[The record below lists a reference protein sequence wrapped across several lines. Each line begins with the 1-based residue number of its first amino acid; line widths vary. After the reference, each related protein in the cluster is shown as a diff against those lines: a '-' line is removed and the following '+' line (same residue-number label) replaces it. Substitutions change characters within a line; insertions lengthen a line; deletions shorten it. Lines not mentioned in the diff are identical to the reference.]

1 MKHRLYA
8 VTTLLGAVLA
18 GPALAQSS
26 VQLYGYLDSGLEYV
40 SNVGGRSITQAGGG
54 ALAPERIGL
63 RGTEDLG
70 RGLKAGFRLESGILT
85 HRGSL
90 VNNSRMFNRESS
102 VFFGSEDMGTISFG
116 RMPDLMYEYVP
127 KFLSPPAPSA
137 LVNKHPGNWDNYAS
151 QYQFSNSVK
160 YESPEFSGFSIGA
173 MYGFGES
180 QFEGPK
186 AITKSLGLRFRSG
199 AWRMSATHSEH
210 RNRAVAIRA
219 LTGVEE
225 AFGMTLPMTPLVVDT
240 VNNTAVGVSY
250 RASNFILASAFSY
263 TRMKLDDRTANQ
275 RNYDIGGTYFF
286 PKGMAVQLM
295 YTHSNLDGARW
306 DQVTALGAYSL
317 SKRTKLYVK
326 TMYQH
331 ASGEADYAAMQNIG
345 VASGR
350 SQTVVN
356 MGISHMF

>member
-1 MKHRLYA
+1 MGRL
-8 VTTLLGAVLA
+8 T
-18 GPALAQSS
+18 S
-26 VQLYGYLDSGLEYV
+26 
-40 SNVGGRSITQAGGG
+40 
-54 ALAPERIGL
+54 
-63 RGTEDLG
+63 
-70 RGLKAGFRLESGILT
+70 
-85 HRGSL
+85 
-90 VNNSRMFNRESS
+90 
-102 VFFGSEDMGTISFG
+102 G

-151 QYQFSNSVK
+151 QYQYANSVK
-160 YESPEFSGFSIGA
+160 YESPEFWGFSFGA
-173 MYGFGES
+173 MYGFGEAQS
-180 QFEGPK
+180 DAPK
-186 AITKSLGLRFRSG
+186 AISKSLGLRFRSG

-210 RNRAVAIRA
+210 RQRPVAIRA

-225 AFGMTLPMTPLVVDT
+225 AFGIALPMTPVVVDALS
-240 VNNTAVGVSY
+240 NSAVGISY
-250 RASNFILASAFSY
+250 RASNFIVASAFSY

-286 PKGMAVQLM
+286 PAGMAVQMM

-306 DQVTALGAYSL
+306 DQVTALAAYSL
-317 SKRTKLYVK
+317 SKRTKLYAK

-345 VASGR
+345 VSSGR

-356 MGISHMF
+356 LGISHMF